1 MQGKKCARTN
11 CQLMVKGIALKERD
25 RWVMWVDRC
34 NKWMLSDAGC
44 GSEMCRREEGLGAD
58 VLLSIARMSFVS

>member
-1 MQGKKCARTN
+1 
-11 CQLMVKGIALKERD
+11 MVKGIALKERD